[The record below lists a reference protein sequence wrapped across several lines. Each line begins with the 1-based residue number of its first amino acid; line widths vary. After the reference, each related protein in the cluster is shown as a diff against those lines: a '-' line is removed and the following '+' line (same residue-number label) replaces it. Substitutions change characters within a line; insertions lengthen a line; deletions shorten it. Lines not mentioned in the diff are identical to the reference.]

1 MQLNEKSLLF
11 QFDGRPSLK
20 EIIPLGLQHVVA
32 MIVGCVTPAIIVAG
46 VSNLAP
52 HDKILLIQTSLIF
65 SGIATLI
72 QLFPLFRKIG
82 SGLPIIMGVSFAYV
96 PTLTAIA
103 GEFDI
108 ATIFGAQVVGGIVA
122 IIFGI
127 FVKKLAKFFP
137 LVVTGTVIFSIG
149 LSLYSVA
156 IKYIA
161 GGAGSPEFGSP
172 KNWAVAMITLAV
184 VVFLNHF
191 TKGTLKLASILVGI
205 VVGYIVALFL
215 GMISFDSVASAGYFE
230 MPKFMHFGMTFNA
243 TAIIS
248 MVIMHIVNSVQA
260 IGDLSATTGGGMDR
274 MPTDEELSGGIIGN
288 GVSSILGS
296 FFGCMP
302 TATFSQNVG
311 IVTVNKV
318 INRSVFVFASIVI
331 IISGIV
337 PKFSAVLTSIP
348 QCVLG
353 GATLS
358 VFATITMTG
367 VKMIAQSKLTNRN
380 VALVGLSVALG
391 VGIVQVPDSLALF
404 PSWAISIF
412 GKSSI
417 VVTTL
422 VAIFL
427 NLVLPKD
434 KEETTPEKDIESAE
448 EVEKEL
454 EKKREEVIQ
463 V

>member
-1 MQLNEKSLLF
+1 MSIDKNSLLF
-11 QFDGRPSLK
+11 RFDGKPTMK

-46 VSNLAP
+46 VCDLSP
-52 HDKILLIQTSLIF
+52 SDKILLVQTSLVF

-72 QLFPLFRKIG
+72 QLFPLFKKIG

-103 GEFDI
+103 GEFNL
-108 ATIFGAQVVGGIVA
+108 ATIFGAQLIGGAVA
-122 IIFGI
+122 IVFGI
-127 FVKKLAKFFP
+127 FVKKLARFFP
-137 LVVTGTVIFSIG
+137 LVVTGTVILSIG

-156 IKYIA
+156 VKYIA
-161 GGAGSPEFGSP
+161 GGAGSETFGSP
-172 KNWAVAMITLAV
+172 LNWLVALITLGV
-184 VVFLNHF
+184 VIFLNFF
-191 TKGTLKLASILVGI
+191 TKGNLKLSSILIGI
-205 VVGYIVALFL
+205 IVGYIISFFL
-215 GMISFDSVASAGYFE
+215 GMVKFEDTSALGIIQI
-230 MPKFMHFGMTFNA
+230 PKFMRFGMSFNA

-260 IGDLSATTGGGMDR
+260 IGDLSATTGGGMGR
-274 MPTDEELSGGIIGN
+274 IATHEELSGGIIGN

-311 IVTVNKV
+311 IVTMNKV
-318 INRSVFVFASIVI
+318 INKSVFVFASIVI
-331 IISGIV
+331 IVAGLV

-353 GATLS
+353 GATIS

-367 VKMIAQSKLTNRN
+367 VKMVSESGLSKRN
-380 VALVGLSVALG
+380 VTLVGISIALG
-391 VGIVQVPDSLALF
+391 VGITQVPDALALF

-422 VAIFL
+422 VAIIL
-427 NLVLPKD
+427 NLILPKD
-434 KEETTPEKDIESAE
+434 TDSDGKE
-448 EVEKEL
+448 
-454 EKKREEVIQ
+454 
-463 V
+463 

>member
-1 MQLNEKSLLF
+1 MSIDKNSLLF
-11 QFDGRPSLK
+11 RFDGKPTMK

-46 VSNLAP
+46 VCDLSP
-52 HDKILLIQTSLIF
+52 SDKILLVQTSLVF

-72 QLFPLFRKIG
+72 QLFPLFKKIG

-103 GEFDI
+103 GEFNL
-108 ATIFGAQVVGGIVA
+108 ATIFGAQLIGGAVA
-122 IIFGI
+122 IVFGI
-127 FVKKLAKFFP
+127 FVKKLARFFP
-137 LVVTGTVIFSIG
+137 LVVTGTVILSIG

-156 IKYIA
+156 VKYIA
-161 GGAGSPEFGSP
+161 GGAGSETFGSP
-172 KNWAVAMITLAV
+172 LNWLVALITLGV
-184 VVFLNHF
+184 VIFLNFF
-191 TKGTLKLASILVGI
+191 TKGNLKLSSILIGI
-205 VVGYIVALFL
+205 IVGYIISFFL
-215 GMISFDSVASAGYFE
+215 GMVKFEDTSALGIIQI
-230 MPKFMHFGMTFNA
+230 PKFMRFGMSFNA

-260 IGDLSATTGGGMDR
+260 IGDLSATTGGGMGR
-274 MPTDEELSGGIIGN
+274 IATHEELSGGIIGN

-311 IVTVNKV
+311 IVTMNKV

-331 IISGIV
+331 IVAGLV

-353 GATLS
+353 GATIS

-367 VKMIAQSKLTNRN
+367 VKMVSESGLSKRN
-380 VALVGLSVALG
+380 VTLVGISIALG
-391 VGIVQVPDSLALF
+391 VGITQVPDALALF

-422 VAIFL
+422 VAIIL
-427 NLVLPKD
+427 NLILPKD
-434 KEETTPEKDIESAE
+434 TDSDGKE
-448 EVEKEL
+448 
-454 EKKREEVIQ
+454 
-463 V
+463 

>member
-1 MQLNEKSLLF
+1 MSIDKNSLLF
-11 QFDGRPSLK
+11 RFDGRPTMK

-46 VSNLAP
+46 VCDLSP
-52 HDKILLIQTSLIF
+52 SDKILLVQTSLVF

-72 QLFPLFRKIG
+72 QLFPLFKKIG

-103 GEFDI
+103 GEFNL
-108 ATIFGAQVVGGIVA
+108 ATIFGAQLIGGAVA
-122 IIFGI
+122 IVFGI
-127 FVKKLAKFFP
+127 FVKKLARFFP
-137 LVVTGTVIFSIG
+137 LVVTGTVILSIG

-156 IKYIA
+156 VKYIA
-161 GGAGSPEFGSP
+161 GGAGSETFGSP
-172 KNWAVAMITLAV
+172 LNWLVALITLGV
-184 VVFLNHF
+184 VIFLNFF
-191 TKGTLKLASILVGI
+191 TKGNLKLSSILIGI
-205 VVGYIVALFL
+205 IVGYIISFFL
-215 GMISFDSVASAGYFE
+215 GMVKFEDTSALGIIQI
-230 MPKFMHFGMTFNA
+230 PKFMRFGMSFNA

-260 IGDLSATTGGGMDR
+260 IGDLSATTGGGMGR
-274 MPTDEELSGGIIGN
+274 IATHEELSGGIIGN

-311 IVTVNKV
+311 IVTMNKV

-331 IISGIV
+331 IVAGLV

-353 GATLS
+353 GATIS

-367 VKMIAQSKLTNRN
+367 VKMVSESGLSKRN
-380 VALVGLSVALG
+380 VTLVGISIALG
-391 VGIVQVPDSLALF
+391 VGITQVPDALALF

-422 VAIFL
+422 VAIIL
-427 NLVLPKD
+427 NLILPKD
-434 KEETTPEKDIESAE
+434 TDSDGKE
-448 EVEKEL
+448 
-454 EKKREEVIQ
+454 
-463 V
+463 

>member
-1 MQLNEKSLLF
+1 MSIDKNSLLF
-11 QFDGRPSLK
+11 RFDGKPTMK

-46 VSNLAP
+46 VCDLSP
-52 HDKILLIQTSLIF
+52 SDKILLVQTSLVF

-72 QLFPLFRKIG
+72 QLFPLFKKIG

-103 GEFDI
+103 GEFNL
-108 ATIFGAQVVGGIVA
+108 ATIFGAQLIGGAVA

-127 FVKKLAKFFP
+127 FVKKLARFFP
-137 LVVTGTVIFSIG
+137 LVVTGTVILSIG

-156 IKYIA
+156 VKYIA
-161 GGAGSPEFGSP
+161 GGAGSETFGSP
-172 KNWAVAMITLAV
+172 LNWLVALITLGV
-184 VVFLNHF
+184 VIFLNFF
-191 TKGTLKLASILVGI
+191 TKGNLKLSSILIGI
-205 VVGYIVALFL
+205 IVGYIISFFL
-215 GMISFDSVASAGYFE
+215 GMVKFEDTSALGIIQI
-230 MPKFMHFGMTFNA
+230 PKFMRFGMSFNA

-260 IGDLSATTGGGMDR
+260 IGDLSATTGGGMGR
-274 MPTDEELSGGIIGN
+274 IATHEELSGGIIGN

-311 IVTVNKV
+311 IVTMNKV

-331 IISGIV
+331 IVAGLV

-353 GATLS
+353 GATIS

-367 VKMIAQSKLTNRN
+367 VKMVSESGLSKRN
-380 VALVGLSVALG
+380 VTLVGISIALG
-391 VGIVQVPDSLALF
+391 VGITQVPDALALF

-422 VAIFL
+422 VAIIL
-427 NLVLPKD
+427 NLILPKD
-434 KEETTPEKDIESAE
+434 TDSDGKE
-448 EVEKEL
+448 
-454 EKKREEVIQ
+454 
-463 V
+463 

>member
-1 MQLNEKSLLF
+1 MSIDKNSLLF
-11 QFDGRPSLK
+11 RFDGKPTMK

-46 VSNLAP
+46 VCDLSP
-52 HDKILLIQTSLIF
+52 SDKILLVQTSLVF

-72 QLFPLFRKIG
+72 QLFPLFKKIG

-103 GEFDI
+103 GEFNL
-108 ATIFGAQVVGGIVA
+108 ATIFGAQLIGGAVA

-127 FVKKLAKFFP
+127 FVKKLARFFP
-137 LVVTGTVIFSIG
+137 LVVTGTVILSIG

-156 IKYIA
+156 VKYIA
-161 GGAGSPEFGSP
+161 GGAGSETFGSP
-172 KNWAVAMITLAV
+172 LNWLVALITLGV
-184 VVFLNHF
+184 VIFLNFF
-191 TKGTLKLASILVGI
+191 TKGNLKLSSILIGI
-205 VVGYIVALFL
+205 IVGYIISFFL
-215 GMISFDSVASAGYFE
+215 GMVKFEDTSALGIIQI
-230 MPKFMHFGMTFNA
+230 PKFMRFGMSFNA

-260 IGDLSATTGGGMDR
+260 IGDLSATTGGGMGR
-274 MPTDEELSGGIIGN
+274 IATHEELSGGIIGN

-311 IVTVNKV
+311 IVTMNKV

-331 IISGIV
+331 IVAGLV

-353 GATLS
+353 GATIS

-367 VKMIAQSKLTNRN
+367 VKMVSESGLSKRN
-380 VALVGLSVALG
+380 VTLVGISIALG
-391 VGIVQVPDSLALF
+391 VGITQVPDALALF

-422 VAIFL
+422 VAIIL
-427 NLVLPKD
+427 NLILPKD
-434 KEETTPEKDIESAE
+434 IDSDGKE
-448 EVEKEL
+448 
-454 EKKREEVIQ
+454 
-463 V
+463 

>member
-1 MQLNEKSLLF
+1 MSIDKNSLLF
-11 QFDGRPSLK
+11 RFDGRPTMK

-46 VSNLAP
+46 VCDLSP
-52 HDKILLIQTSLIF
+52 SDKILLVQTSLVF

-72 QLFPLFRKIG
+72 QLFPLFKKIG

-103 GEFDI
+103 GEFNL
-108 ATIFGAQVVGGIVA
+108 ATIFGAQLIGGAVA
-122 IIFGI
+122 IVFGI
-127 FVKKLAKFFP
+127 FVKKLARFFP
-137 LVVTGTVIFSIG
+137 LVVTGTVIVSIG

-156 IKYIA
+156 VKYIA
-161 GGAGSPEFGSP
+161 GGAGSETFGSP
-172 KNWAVAMITLAV
+172 LNWLVALITLGV
-184 VVFLNHF
+184 VIFLNFF
-191 TKGTLKLASILVGI
+191 TKGNLKLSSILIGI
-205 VVGYIVALFL
+205 IVGYIISFFL
-215 GMISFDSVASAGYFE
+215 GMVKFEDTSALGIIQI
-230 MPKFMHFGMTFNA
+230 PKFMRFGMSFNA

-260 IGDLSATTGGGMDR
+260 IGDLSATTGGGMGR
-274 MPTDEELSGGIIGN
+274 IATHEELSGGIIGN

-311 IVTVNKV
+311 IVTMNKV

-331 IISGIV
+331 IVAGLV

-353 GATLS
+353 GATIS

-367 VKMIAQSKLTNRN
+367 VKMVSESGLSKRN
-380 VALVGLSVALG
+380 VTLVGISIALG
-391 VGIVQVPDSLALF
+391 VGITQVPDALALF

-422 VAIFL
+422 VAIIL
-427 NLVLPKD
+427 NLILPKD
-434 KEETTPEKDIESAE
+434 TDSDGKE
-448 EVEKEL
+448 
-454 EKKREEVIQ
+454 
-463 V
+463 

>member
-1 MQLNEKSLLF
+1 MSIDKNSLLF
-11 QFDGRPSLK
+11 RFDGKPTMK

-46 VSNLAP
+46 VCDLSP
-52 HDKILLIQTSLIF
+52 SDKILLVQTSLVF

-72 QLFPLFRKIG
+72 QLFPLFKKIG

-103 GEFDI
+103 GEFNL
-108 ATIFGAQVVGGIVA
+108 ATIFGAQLIGGAVA
-122 IIFGI
+122 IVFGI
-127 FVKKLAKFFP
+127 FVKKLARFFP
-137 LVVTGTVIFSIG
+137 LVVTGTVILSIG

-156 IKYIA
+156 VKYIA
-161 GGAGSPEFGSP
+161 GGAGSETFGSP
-172 KNWAVAMITLAV
+172 LNWLVALITLGV
-184 VVFLNHF
+184 VIFLNFF
-191 TKGTLKLASILVGI
+191 TKGNLKLSSILIGI
-205 VVGYIVALFL
+205 IVGYIISFFL
-215 GMISFDSVASAGYFE
+215 GMVKFEDTSALGIIQI
-230 MPKFMHFGMTFNA
+230 PKFMRFGMSFNA

-260 IGDLSATTGGGMDR
+260 IGDLSATTGGGMGR
-274 MPTDEELSGGIIGN
+274 IATHEELSGGIIGN

-311 IVTVNKV
+311 IVTMNRV

-331 IISGIV
+331 IVAGLV

-353 GATLS
+353 GATIS

-367 VKMIAQSKLTNRN
+367 VKMVSESGLSKRN
-380 VALVGLSVALG
+380 VTLVGISIALG
-391 VGIVQVPDSLALF
+391 VGITQVPDALALF

-422 VAIFL
+422 VAIIL
-427 NLVLPKD
+427 NLILPKD
-434 KEETTPEKDIESAE
+434 TDSDGKE
-448 EVEKEL
+448 
-454 EKKREEVIQ
+454 
-463 V
+463 

>member
-1 MQLNEKSLLF
+1 MSIDKNSLLF
-11 QFDGRPSLK
+11 KFDGRPTMK

-46 VSNLAP
+46 VCDLSP
-52 HDKILLIQTSLIF
+52 SDKILLVQTSLVF

-72 QLFPLFRKIG
+72 QLFPLFKKIG

-103 GEFDI
+103 GEFNL
-108 ATIFGAQVVGGIVA
+108 ATIFGAQLIGGAVA
-122 IIFGI
+122 IVFGI
-127 FVKKLAKFFP
+127 FVKKLARFFP
-137 LVVTGTVIFSIG
+137 LVVTGTVILSIG

-156 IKYIA
+156 VKYIA
-161 GGAGSPEFGSP
+161 GGAGSETFGSP
-172 KNWAVAMITLAV
+172 LNWLVALITLGV
-184 VVFLNHF
+184 VIFLNFF
-191 TKGTLKLASILVGI
+191 TKGNLKLSSILIGI
-205 VVGYIVALFL
+205 IVGYIISFFL
-215 GMISFDSVASAGYFE
+215 GMVKFEDTSALGIIQI
-230 MPKFMHFGMTFNA
+230 PKFMRFGMSFNA

-260 IGDLSATTGGGMDR
+260 IGDLSATTGGGMGR
-274 MPTDEELSGGIIGN
+274 IATHEELSGGIIGN

-311 IVTVNKV
+311 IVTMNRV

-331 IISGIV
+331 IVAGLV

-353 GATLS
+353 GATIS

-367 VKMIAQSKLTNRN
+367 VKMVSESGLSKRN
-380 VALVGLSVALG
+380 VTLVGISIALG
-391 VGIVQVPDSLALF
+391 VGITQVPDALALF

-422 VAIFL
+422 VAIIL
-427 NLVLPKD
+427 NLILPKD
-434 KEETTPEKDIESAE
+434 TDSDGKE
-448 EVEKEL
+448 
-454 EKKREEVIQ
+454 
-463 V
+463 

>member
-1 MQLNEKSLLF
+1 MSIDKNSLLF
-11 QFDGRPSLK
+11 KFDGRPTMK

-46 VSNLAP
+46 VCDLSP
-52 HDKILLIQTSLIF
+52 SDKILLVQTSLIF

-72 QLFPLFRKIG
+72 QLFPLFKKIG

-103 GEFDI
+103 GEFNL
-108 ATIFGAQVVGGIVA
+108 ATIFGAQLIGGAVA
-122 IIFGI
+122 IVFGI
-127 FVKKLAKFFP
+127 FVKKLARFFP
-137 LVVTGTVIFSIG
+137 LVVTGTVILSIG

-156 IKYIA
+156 VKYIA
-161 GGAGSPEFGSP
+161 GGAGSETFGSP
-172 KNWAVAMITLAV
+172 LNWLVALITLGV
-184 VVFLNHF
+184 VIFLNFF
-191 TKGTLKLASILVGI
+191 TKGNLKLSSILIGI
-205 VVGYIVALFL
+205 IIGYIISFFL
-215 GMISFDSVASAGYFE
+215 GMVKFEDTSALGIIQI
-230 MPKFMHFGMTFNA
+230 PKFMSFGMSFNA

-260 IGDLSATTGGGMDR
+260 IGDLSATTGGGMGR
-274 MPTDEELSGGIIGN
+274 IATHEELSGGIIGN

-311 IVTVNKV
+311 IVTMNKV

-331 IISGIV
+331 IVAGLV

-353 GATLS
+353 GATIS

-367 VKMIAQSKLTNRN
+367 VKMVSESGLSKRN
-380 VALVGLSVALG
+380 VTLVGISIALG
-391 VGIVQVPDSLALF
+391 VGITQVPDALALF

-422 VAIFL
+422 VAIIL
-427 NLVLPKD
+427 NLILPKD
-434 KEETTPEKDIESAE
+434 TDSDGKE
-448 EVEKEL
+448 
-454 EKKREEVIQ
+454 
-463 V
+463 